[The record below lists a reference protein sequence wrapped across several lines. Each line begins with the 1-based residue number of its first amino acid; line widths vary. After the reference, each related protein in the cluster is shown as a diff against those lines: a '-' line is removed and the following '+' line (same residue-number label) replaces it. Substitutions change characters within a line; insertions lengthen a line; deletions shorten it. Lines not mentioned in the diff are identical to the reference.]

1 MMRFP
6 SKLSKPIQRMARQ
19 AIWEYRQ
26 ATSRVRSFPHFILIG
41 AQKSGTSSLFRYLTQ
56 HPQILRS
63 FTKEVHYFDGGLNA
77 RLDTY
82 QEGQEWYRAHFPMR
96 ATLGQRRI
104 AGEASPFYIFHP
116 LVAERIASLLPE
128 VKLIAVLRNPTE
140 RAISHYFH
148 TKRKG
153 HEPLSIG
160 EALRKEEERL
170 KPVLQQGDW
179 KDPALRR
186 FSYKSRGHYE
196 EQLERYSRCFS
207 REQLLILSSEEL
219 FGQPAETLLRI
230 FQFLG
235 VEGKVNSIDLRPKNV
250 ATDKSLVSAEVY
262 EYLDDYFMSR
272 NQALFE
278 LIGREFSWQRAAI

>member
-1 MMRFP
+1 MNLLQ
-6 SKLSKPIQRMARQ
+6 KLSRQTKTIARQ
-19 AIWEYRQ
+19 SIWQYRQ

-41 AQKSGTSSLFRYLTQ
+41 AQKSGTSSLFRYLAQ

-82 QEGQEWYRAHFPMR
+82 QQGQEWYRAHFPMR
-96 ATLGQRRI
+96 ATLRQRRI

-160 EALRKEEERL
+160 EALREEEERL

-179 KDPALRR
+179 KNPALRR

-196 EQLERYSRCFS
+196 EQLKRYFRWFS
-207 REQLLILSSEEL
+207 RKQLLILSSEEL
-219 FGQPAETLLRI
+219 FGEPEETLLRI

-235 VEGKVNSIDLRPKNV
+235 VEGKAHSIDLRPMNV
-250 ATDKSLVSAEVY
+250 ATDKTLVGTEIY
-262 EYLDDYFMSR
+262 EYLDDYFMPR

-278 LIGREFSWQRAAI
+278 LIGREFSWQRIAV